1 MTNPKCNQCSSKM
14 ASVVFF
20 SIKVVPH
27 TQTHIDSVHGGVR
40 MRLCRDCAQTQFDPS
55 LHVGILYKTA
65 AIEYASLVNSI
76 EDQSSIQDKFM
87 DDGLVVI
94 DPRTDTSARAAVT
107 FLTDMLKLQL
117 LNEAKSM
124 DNLRHIFSSQPN
136 HPGRTWRQ
144 LYPSLGGDRIKSRPW
159 IDKLSILRV
168 YLEKCIYTD
177 IYFARAA
184 HINMC
189 QLQNRPIDKISL
201 CEGFLQLWNVNALAK
216 SDDLTEPQNGHI
228 DGTGV
233 NLIAIVIDSCGENGY
248 NFQCVPGSHNL
259 LQSHDNEKSLPLS
272 LMKTYNVPKGMILV
286 FAESL
291 IHAGGA
297 SSMTS
302 DEYIMKYEGHPP
314 PPIRYFKTPL
324 SYKYPTDMSFQ
335 LSFQHFLDDI
345 CSYSGYAKPIWYKNQ
360 IAINNGDKAH
370 FRDYITKAKGRYKVR
385 IDTMFN
391 DYIDNIRGI
400 EKNRKPSYRQ
410 CKRIK
415 KS

>member
-1 MTNPKCNQCSSKM
+1 
-14 ASVVFF
+14 
-20 SIKVVPH
+20 
-27 TQTHIDSVHGGVR
+27 
-40 MRLCRDCAQTQFDPS
+40 
-55 LHVGILYKTA
+55 
-65 AIEYASLVNSI
+65 
-76 EDQSSIQDKFM
+76 
-87 DDGLVVI
+87 
-94 DPRTDTSARAAVT
+94 
-107 FLTDMLKLQL
+107 
-117 LNEAKSM
+117 
-124 DNLRHIFSSQPN
+124 
-136 HPGRTWRQ
+136 
-144 LYPSLGGDRIKSRPW
+144 
-159 IDKLSILRV
+159 
-168 YLEKCIYTD
+168 
-177 IYFARAA
+177 
-184 HINMC
+184 MC

-302 DEYIMKYEGHPP
+302 DEYIMKYQGHPL

-335 LSFQHFLDDI
+335 LSFQLFLAAI
-345 CSYSGYAKPIWYKNQ
+345 CSHCG
-360 IAINNGDKAH
+360 
-370 FRDYITKAKGRYKVR
+370 
-385 IDTMFN
+385 
-391 DYIDNIRGI
+391 
-400 EKNRKPSYRQ
+400 
-410 CKRIK
+410 
-415 KS
+415 